1 MMKRLF
7 DFVAALIGL
16 IVLSPLFL
24 ITSLLIKLI
33 SPGPVFHRGERAG
46 LNGKSFR
53 LYKFRTMIL
62 NAATLGPGITARNDP
77 RVTAVGRFLRSTKV
91 DELPQLINVL
101 KGDMSLVGPRPE
113 DPRYVAEYTA
123 EQRRV
128 LTVRPGITSPASLVY
143 RDEEKLLSDSDW
155 EKEYRAKILPTKL
168 AIDLAYI
175 SNRTIL
181 SDLFVIVR
189 TLLSVCR

>member
-33 SPGPVFHRGERAG
+33 SPGPIFHRGERAG